1 MARSVLCHVI
11 VKLADEQAQ
20 RAIAPSDKSR
30 VALFVLF
37 PVTETVSNNEKKNKF
52 HSRTSCCLRHR
63 IVLRTSCVFVASSS
77 V

>member
-37 PVTETVSNNEKKNKF
+37 PVTETVSNNEKKKKST
-52 HSRTSCCLRHR
+52 HAPL
-63 IVLRTSCVFVASSS
+63 VACATGLC
-77 V
+77 